1 MANPSPVVAVTIARQ
16 MGAGGAIVGRRLAE
30 RLGFTFLDNNM
41 LRLAAEKCGASEHDL
56 ARWDEHRAHFWER
69 LGDVFTLG
77 APEGMWST
85 LSPGLGIRDR
95 ELFDLQQKVI
105 RGIAVRESCV
115 VIGRGGVLGPARSSG
130 APQRLPPRPAQRP
143 ACPALIESLAVDE
156 QNARKLIARIDADRA
171 TFLREVTGIP
181 MAPESHHLSIDT
193 GCVSLET
200 AEKMILL
207 AIEQRQ

>member
-1 MANPSPVVAVTIARQ
+1 M
-16 MGAGGAIVGRRLAE
+16 
-30 RLGFTFLDNNM
+30 
-41 LRLAAEKCGASEHDL
+41 
-56 ARWDEHRAHFWER
+56 
-69 LGDVFTLG
+69 
-77 APEGMWST
+77 
-85 LSPGLGIRDR
+85 
-95 ELFDLQQKVI
+95 
-105 RGIAVRESCV
+105 
-115 VIGRGGVLGPARSSG
+115 VIGRAGFWVLRDHPGLLSVYLHAPLNARV
-130 APQRLPPRPAQRP
+130 PR
-143 ACPALIESLAVDE
+143 LIESLAVDE